1 MSRIAA
7 TILTTMGI
15 ATFWPYVAVALLA
28 TAYAV
33 HVFTLKLE
41 IREVCHVLEEA
52 TAALTQAKEDLWQ
65 AQDHIETLEGRHGR
79 GAVNIR
85 G

>member
-1 MSRIAA
+1 MSRIVI
-7 TILTTMGI
+7 TVLTAIGI

-41 IREVCHVLEEA
+41 IREVCHVLDDA
-52 TAALTQAKEDLWQ
+52 TTALKQAKEDLWQ
-65 AQDHIETLEGRHGR
+65 AQDPIETLESRHGR

-85 G
+85 S